1 MNHTFVK
8 TLFDTPNG
16 FLFFRKLCHNSFEKS
31 AAKVREKNDLK
42 KN

>member
-16 FLFFRKLCHNSFEKS
+16 FLFFRKLCHNSLEKS